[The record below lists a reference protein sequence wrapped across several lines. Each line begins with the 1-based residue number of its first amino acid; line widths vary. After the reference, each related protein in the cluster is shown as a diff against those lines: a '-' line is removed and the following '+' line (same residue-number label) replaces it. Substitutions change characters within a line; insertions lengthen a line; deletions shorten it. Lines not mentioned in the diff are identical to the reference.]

1 MAHRR
6 VMGHIR
12 WLVVFVFIYRFGSGL
27 CDISLTM
34 EKTVMGYRSESVVIP
49 CTYTTSN
56 NEVVIKIQWEF
67 ENHVV
72 IYRADEQDHIPLF
85 KYRKRAV
92 ISKSPSGDVSLILQR
107 VDMDDRGNFKC
118 KVTGRDSNGKLI
130 TQEHVTILKVLRT
143 RPSTEKPKVTIADD
157 EITEA
162 RPSTEK
168 PKVTIADDEITE
180 EVFVT
185 TIPDVSISTAG
196 EETFT
201 EDDVSSSDE
210 YEELITTQI
219 PRVVTEVFV
228 TTKPDVIVST
238 AGEETFTE
246 DVVSSS
252 DEYEELI
259 TTKIP
264 PVVTEN
270 IVTETPDMETEQTTR
285 QDVKTRIF
293 ITVIPDVKVS
303 SVGKEPD
310 LTTENPISNIDDHNR
325 KITPTKNSQTLTE
338 QTVTE
343 TPHMEMET
351 TAWRDLN
358 IRASSEDDSAI
369 ARTKQPRKFNSSS
382 FPAYSF
388 TTHVMHNNPP
398 AEAIK
403 SSGISLYIL
412 IIGLLCIVSVLIVTI
427 VLIARR
433 RKTKSFN
440 YDLPTMNQLALNL
453 EGRSCEAASN
463 NYEPDFPVAQYE
475 SLPMCSPMYEQLVLK
490 NPEANDNQCQ
500 SSK

>member
-143 RPSTEKPKVTIADD
+143 
-157 EITEA
+157 

>member
-130 TQEHVTILKVLRT
+130 TQEHVTILKVLRKKNEKGNVDSEEDDFQTT

-264 PVVTEN
+264 PVVT
-270 IVTETPDMETEQTTR
+270 
-285 QDVKTRIF
+285 
-293 ITVIPDVKVS
+293 
-303 SVGKEPD
+303 G
-310 LTTENPISNIDDHNR
+310 
-325 KITPTKNSQTLTE
+325 
-338 QTVTE
+338 
-343 TPHMEMET
+343 
-351 TAWRDLN
+351 
-358 IRASSEDDSAI
+358 ASSEDDSAI

>member
-180 EVFVT
+180 
-185 TIPDVSISTAG
+185 
-196 EETFT
+196 
-201 EDDVSSSDE
+201 
-210 YEELITTQI
+210 
-219 PRVVTEVFV
+219 EVFV